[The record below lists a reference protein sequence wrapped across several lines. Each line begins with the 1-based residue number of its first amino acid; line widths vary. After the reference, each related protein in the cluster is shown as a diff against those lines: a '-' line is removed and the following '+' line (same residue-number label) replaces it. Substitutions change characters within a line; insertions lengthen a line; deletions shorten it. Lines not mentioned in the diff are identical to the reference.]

1 MNKLTYSLIQKAHR
15 NHLKWFP
22 TTPIEYCETLSHTLR
37 VPFFFKCD
45 FLQPMGSNCIRGAYF
60 MLSSLDDESRSQTIA
75 IAVNE
80 VEALSFAYVA
90 ELLNL
95 AMVLYMREPEDPDLK
110 EKIQE
115 HKVEVKTYPKGLNVT
130 KLALEDAET
139 MGYLH
144 LNITNSPMI
153 EAANGGSL
161 AIETFD
167 QIPQLRNVLLPLSE
181 LSLSKGFI
189 HFIKQKH
196 PDCLIYGCC
205 DKNIERRLPSLDI
218 DDVITVSE
226 KQKEAACLWLLKQHQ
241 LVVTPEAASVI
252 AACFSRK
259 MPDLE
264 GVTGTILTER
274 SIPFEKLQRLVS

>member
-1 MNKLTYSLIQKAHR
+1 MNKLTLSLIQKAHK

-22 TTPIEYCETLSHTLR
+22 TTSIEYCEILSYTLE

-45 FLQPMGSNCIRGAYF
+45 FLQPMGSYCIRGAYF

-75 IAVNE
+75 IAVDE
-80 VEALSFAYVA
+80 DQALSFAYVA

-95 AMVLYMREPEDPDLK
+95 AMVLYIHEPEDLTLK
-110 EKIQE
+110 GKIAE
-115 HKVEVKTYPKGLNVT
+115 HKVELKTFPI
-130 KLALEDAET
+130 DANISKISLKESEI

-144 LNITNSPMI
+144 LNINNSPMI

-161 AIETFD
+161 AIETYD
-167 QIPQLRNVLLPLSE
+167 QIPQLRNILLPLSE

-189 HFIKQKH
+189 HFVRQKH
-196 PDCLIYGCC
+196 PNCLIYGCC
-205 DKNIERRLPSLDI
+205 DKKTEKKLPDLDI

-226 KQKEAACLWLLKQHQ
+226 KQKEAACIWLLKQHN
-241 LVVTPEAASVI
+241 LIVTPEAASVI

-259 MPDLE
+259 LPKLE

-274 SIPFEKLQRLVS
+274 SLPFEKLQRLVS